1 MHSAGAPQEA
11 FAMNTGI
18 FMMLILANLGTNF
31 PSRPMDLVPVSN
43 WLVNPGPQTSATA
56 FWDGKHT
63 VYVTVTGYNY
73 SPNDMIQILQGDD
86 FSTNYAQNVTAT
98 TVCGWH
104 NNSPFPGIARLAW
117 GCEIGAFTI
126 THHYPCK
133 QAIQNGNG
141 TEYVSVQVQDLTN
154 GYVPPGFPRQFTPT
168 CYHPRW

>member
-1 MHSAGAPQEA
+1 MHSAGAQQEV

-31 PSRPMDLVPVSN
+31 PSRPMGLAPVSY
-43 WLVNPGPQTSATA
+43 WLVNPGQQTSATA

-73 SPNDMIQILQGDD
+73 SPNDVIQILQADD
-86 FSTNYAQNVTAT
+86 FNTNYSQKVTAT

-104 NNSPFPGIARLAW
+104 SESFIPGRMGW

-126 THHYPCK
+126 THTYPCK
-133 QAIQNGNG
+133 QAIQVNGI
-141 TEYVSVQVQDLTN
+141 EYVSVQVHDLTT
-154 GYVPPGFPRQFTPT
+154 GYERNLPQLSPACHFPR
-168 CYHPRW
+168 